1 MRDKL
6 NETSDTPFTFVTITI
21 DDCEK
26 SKEDEP
32 TIIVTTPPHKSIA
45 TPPLQVQ
52 KPIVPFLNWLRGKK
66 DQTHIDKIKETFS
79 QDKINIFLLEAI
91 QQMSSYVELRGQ
103 LLCPREL
110 S

>member
-1 MRDKL
+1 M

-21 DDCEK
+21 DYSEK

-32 TIIVTTPPHKSIA
+32 TIIVTTPPHNSIA

-66 DQTHIDKIKETFS
+66 DQIILTRLRRLFLRTKLTFS
-79 QDKINIFLLEAI
+79 
-91 QQMSSYVELRGQ
+91 Y
-103 LLCPREL
+103 
-110 S
+110 